1 MSDTSAADAS
11 RHIDPLRGSIP
22 VQHESAVAILRD
34 RERVLDA
41 EIGVHTRRVEILTE
55 RRDELL
61 DLIATMTRKPRVRKA
76 RVATEAAPD
85 TADDA
90 PRPNVFALPAND
102 AAGETEA
109 A

>member
-1 MSDTSAADAS
+1 
-11 RHIDPLRGSIP
+11 
-22 VQHESAVAILRD
+22 
-34 RERVLDA
+34 
-41 EIGVHTRRVEILTE
+41 
-55 RRDELL
+55 
-61 DLIATMTRKPRVRKA
+61 MTRKPRVRKA

-85 TADDA
+85 TTDDA